1 MCKLDFYAPDRSAA
15 DRYYSMCAFLMYA
28 MWWSKPLAPKE
39 PFILRGKWVDSISA
53 YMYMSSG
60 MSGQANEKTIVSQT
74 VVKTL
79 FAGFHLFSK
88 VPELESTSL
97 HLPKHSEDLTAVDD
111 ASDSSFSTAPASGA
125 DNTVRVGSL
134 NMDDQL
140 SPAQGLVPASKS
152 CLAES
157 ISRKLEKTTGTAFF
171 ERRPRIKGVTLNPGD
186 VSQTAINR
194 WALAASAIDTYP
206 TIKEHYLSYSH
217 HQGQCLHFRS
227 EEMLVSRV
235 QNWPWDDLLRN
246 VNGLVVGMIL
256 WLACLAYGAIHLTAW
271 NVHFPTV
278 AEQWLWR
285 SSSLYIG
292 FCGGLWIILNYLTQ
306 AYQPLNNFWD
316 SWMDGGGTWW
326 QNIIIGVP
334 VIICRLSLVFARA
347 FVVVEA
353 FVSIRELPVGAYET
367 PTWTQVFPHL

>member
-1 MCKLDFYAPDRSAA
+1 
-15 DRYYSMCAFLMYA
+15 
-28 MWWSKPLAPKE
+28 
-39 PFILRGKWVDSISA
+39 
-53 YMYMSSG
+53 
-60 MSGQANEKTIVSQT
+60 
-74 VVKTL
+74 
-79 FAGFHLFSK
+79 
-88 VPELESTSL
+88 
-97 HLPKHSEDLTAVDD
+97 
-111 ASDSSFSTAPASGA
+111 
-125 DNTVRVGSL
+125 
-134 NMDDQL
+134 
-140 SPAQGLVPASKS
+140 
-152 CLAES
+152 
-157 ISRKLEKTTGTAFF
+157 
-171 ERRPRIKGVTLNPGD
+171 
-186 VSQTAINR
+186 
-194 WALAASAIDTYP
+194 
-206 TIKEHYLSYSH
+206 
-217 HQGQCLHFRS
+217 
-227 EEMLVSRV
+227 MLVSRV

-334 VIICRLSLVFARA
+334 VIICGLSLVFARA

-367 PTWTQVFPHL
+367 PTWTQVFPPSLSQQMAVFYT